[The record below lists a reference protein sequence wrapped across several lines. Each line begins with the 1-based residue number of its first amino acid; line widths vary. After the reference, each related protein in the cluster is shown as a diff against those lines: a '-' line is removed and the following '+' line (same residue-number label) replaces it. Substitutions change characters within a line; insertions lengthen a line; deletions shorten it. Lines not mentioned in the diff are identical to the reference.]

1 MTMLMKVV
9 VMRGMVR
16 LLEEMVGEDDDRKCY
31 CKSDDEWK
39 SMIRMSVAYLTLS
52 GEVVGSVI

>member
-1 MTMLMKVV
+1 MKVV

-39 SMIRMSVAYLTLS
+39 SMIRMSVTYLTLS